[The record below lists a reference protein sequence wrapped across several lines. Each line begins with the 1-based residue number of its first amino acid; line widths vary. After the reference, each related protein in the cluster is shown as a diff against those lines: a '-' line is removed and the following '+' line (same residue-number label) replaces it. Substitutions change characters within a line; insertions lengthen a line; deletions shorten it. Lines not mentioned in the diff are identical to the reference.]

1 VKPLA
6 ALEPNLIDFRDVRL
20 KPFRGSPRWAYAE
33 SAVRRHSVSN
43 FLARKPG
50 AASASR
56 ARRHASVLVIAASQL
71 EYSLA
76 EWPFPVEESQ
86 WARIVS
92 ESAITR
98 PERLISLHRTPFRA
112 TDDFPNG
119 RFSTK
124 RPLGKHCG
132 VTGDLFG
139 ISGDGRYSPAPESGK
154 QLGEVL
160 SPPLYPLTTRCS
172 LGIDK
177 DDFSTAITIRER
189 LRLR

>member
-1 VKPLA
+1 MKPLA

-124 RPLGKHCG
+124 RPLGNTAALQGIYLAFLGTG
-132 VTGDLFG
+132 VIRQHPSRGNSSARCCPRLYIRSRPDVPLASTKMT
-139 ISGDGRYSPAPESGK
+139 SAP
-154 QLGEVL
+154 
-160 SPPLYPLTTRCS
+160 R
-172 LGIDK
+172 
-177 DDFSTAITIRER
+177 
-189 LRLR
+189 